1 MGSIATFLILIYT
14 YLLFKKRRRL
24 VQTKKKEAEEEAERI
39 RLEQENS
46 AESGGHGLKRL
57 NTSWQRSLTRSH
69 LKESKDEK
77 VRVTSKSSMVKKSDS
92 SDHTSRELSNVV
104 QEHKRESE
112 KDLKRKSTEQTAIR
126 LDSLNVV
133 KLAQQKA

>member
-1 MGSIATFLILIYT
+1 MGSIASLLILIYT

-57 NTSWQRSLTRSH
+57 NTSWQRSLTRSQT
-69 LKESKDEK
+69 KANDK
-77 VRVTSKSSMVKKSDS
+77 VRASSKSSMVKKSADS
-92 SDHTSRELSNVV
+92 SD
-104 QEHKRESE
+104 
-112 KDLKRKSTEQTAIR
+112 
-126 LDSLNVV
+126 
-133 KLAQQKA
+133 

>member
-77 VRVTSKSSMVKKSDS
+77 VRVTSKSSMVKKSADS
-92 SDHTSRELSNVV
+92 SD
-104 QEHKRESE
+104 
-112 KDLKRKSTEQTAIR
+112 
-126 LDSLNVV
+126 
-133 KLAQQKA
+133 

>member
-57 NTSWQRSLTRSH
+57 NTSWQRSLTRSQT
-69 LKESKDEK
+69 KANDK
-77 VRVTSKSSMVKKSDS
+77 VRASSKSSMVKKSADS
-92 SDHTSRELSNVV
+92 SD
-104 QEHKRESE
+104 
-112 KDLKRKSTEQTAIR
+112 
-126 LDSLNVV
+126 
-133 KLAQQKA
+133 